1 MVVYNFSCQG
11 SFALDQGVKSWD
23 PSTVF
28 GITNPDT
35 RGFTCVGYAPSCG
48 RRCRNPIAQCNRQKV
63 FDMLDE
69 IALLSPNS
77 RAVTLKL
84 AKIAFLSLCVRN
96 HRGQVEEVVSEWQTR
111 ISSMKPHAAEAKS
124 RRVDGDANSLQTSLR
139 NAALRSSRQTPQTHS
154 SQKPTTSAKT
164 SPTSAGEEQRKQ
176 GIQEKRRQEQERLRK
191 EKLKKEEE
199 EREREAEKKRR
210 QRASE
215 RKQEEE
221 ERLKRA
227 KAAKEK
233 KEWEKAWKS
242 YIEGWDIFRGM
253 SLHLTHIRTGID
265 IRSLRY
271 RIDSR
276 IKYSF
281 RYPLARE
288 RWSIQ

>member
-1 MVVYNFSCQG
+1 
-11 SFALDQGVKSWD
+11 
-23 PSTVF
+23 
-28 GITNPDT
+28 
-35 RGFTCVGYAPSCG
+35 
-48 RRCRNPIAQCNRQKV
+48 
-63 FDMLDE
+63 MLDE

-176 GIQEKRRQEQERLRK
+176 GIQEK
-191 EKLKKEEE
+191 
-199 EREREAEKKRR
+199 KRR